1 MIAMGISSRPDLL
14 IADEPTTALDVT
26 MQAQILDLLDEIQ
39 KEYGMSVLIITHNL
53 GIVAERADNVAVMY
67 ASRIAE
73 MADANS
79 LFKNPLHPY
88 TVGLLNSIPKLGEE
102 KERLMAIPGNVP
114 NPLRFPSGCR
124 FHPRCP
130 ICKNDSRCMATEP
143 LLEEKE
149 PGHMVACW
157 KV

>member
-1 MIAMGISSRPDLL
+1 
-14 IADEPTTALDVT
+14 
-26 MQAQILDLLDEIQ
+26 
-39 KEYGMSVLIITHNL
+39 
-53 GIVAERADNVAVMY
+53 MY

-73 MADANS
+73 MADADS
-79 LFKNPLHPY
+79 LFKKPLHPY
-88 TVGLLNSIPKLGEE
+88 TAGLLNSIPKLGEE

-130 ICKNDSRCMATEP
+130 ICNNDSRCMETEP
-143 LLEEKE
+143 QLEEKE